1 MSRVAKNVSARGRTI
16 IQRLSNVVLAR
27 VRERAAA
34 RRAAVAGAKRVEH
47 RAARKVRR
55 TEPGE
60 LAELLGRVREADTVV
75 AEVVRQL
82 LLPHRFSILQRREPL
97 VAQVYRFGRE
107 HHPILL
113 QMTQAQEH

>member
-1 MSRVAKNVSARGRTI
+1 MSRVAKNVSARDRTI

-60 LAELLGRVREADTVV
+60 LAELLGRVREADAVV
-75 AEVVRQL
+75 SEVVRQI
-82 LLPHRFSILQRREPL
+82 LLPHRFSGLQHREPL
-97 VAQVYRFGRE
+97 VAQVHSVGRE
-107 HHPILL
+107 GHQILH
-113 QMTQAQEH
+113 QMVQAQEH